1 MTVGQKIKLLRKE
14 NRMTQEDL
22 AKKLNVAPTAVSAWE
37 RNANKPLMDKITTM
51 AELFGVP
58 FTHFFE
64 VEDYNDPDEILL
76 PLYGKVSCGNG
87 LVAFDTVTEYM
98 STPRE
103 WVKNGE
109 YFYVRASGD
118 SMSGARICDGD
129 ILLMRKQDMVENGE
143 IAAVCLDD
151 EVVLKKVYKSDNS
164 FILQSENPNYP
175 PRIFNPYTDRNIR
188 IIGKL
193 EKLIVEF

>member
-22 AKKLNVAPTAVSAWE
+22 ANKLNVAPTAVSAWE

-64 VEDYNDPDEILL
+64 VEDYNDSDEILL

-87 LVAFDTVTEYM
+87 LVAFDTATEYM

-109 YFYVRASGD
+109 YFYLRASGD

-151 EVVLKKVYKSDNS
+151 EVVLKKFIKVIIVS
-164 FILQSENPNYP
+164 F
-175 PRIFNPYTDRNIR
+175 FKAKTR
-188 IIGKL
+188 IIHHVFSTHIQIKTSVL
-193 EKLIVEF
+193 